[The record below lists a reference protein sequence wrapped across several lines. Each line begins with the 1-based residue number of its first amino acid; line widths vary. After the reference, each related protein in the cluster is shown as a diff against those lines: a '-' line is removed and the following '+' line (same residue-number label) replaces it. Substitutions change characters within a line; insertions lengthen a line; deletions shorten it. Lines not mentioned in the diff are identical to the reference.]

1 MKSLTEKLRK
11 ETLFYKLTRENMFPL
26 RWSCALLFSSQ
37 NNFFFGFVDL
47 MKLFTVLNLSSTYW
61 SLGLMSIA
69 LYFLLIF
76 FVAMVMVLG
85 GLSMSIAL
93 SVFSFFIH
101 SRKIPKM
108 NFLNEV
114 FSVSHYLLLLS
125 NKWLIIPSTM

>member
-1 MKSLTEKLRK
+1 
-11 ETLFYKLTRENMFPL
+11 
-26 RWSCALLFSSQ
+26 
-37 NNFFFGFVDL
+37 
-47 MKLFTVLNLSSTYW
+47 
-61 SLGLMSIA
+61 MSIA

-108 NFLNEV
+108 NFLTEV

-125 NKWLIIPSTM
+125 NK